1 VPNIVL
7 PALYSIALVAGV
19 FAGYAAG
26 LGVQRSRLPNYVM
39 GVLACTEILLIQDLD
54 RPGAGFIRV
63 SQQPMLDT
71 AASVAT
77 IAD

>member
-1 VPNIVL
+1 MQLDWV
-7 PALYSIALVAGV
+7 YSVRDCRITSWEL
-19 FAGYAAG
+19 
-26 LGVQRSRLPNYVM
+26 
-39 GVLACTEILLIQDLD
+39 LACTEILLIQDRD

-71 AASVAT
+71 AASVAA